1 VHIHALFNNLPSKI
15 NLMIERYSKW
25 VVRWW
30 GEFALQVRLLA
41 TAALVVSLVISA
53 FTFWVVNSIQEDAR
67 QSDRRFGEA
76 VGQLLAANAAPLVG
90 RGDITGLAQF
100 TQQFL
105 EGDSNVLYIL
115 YAYPD
120 GTIFYG
126 SPFDE
131 KDNRPADPKEELPR
145 KIALP
150 TVLPASR
157 EHAAPN
163 GRVTDIFYRIRYKNK
178 PVGVVSIG
186 INPNATLVG
195 SSNLT
200 RDVTIAVFVA
210 VWILAILGAVFNALT
225 ITQPIKELVQGV
237 KGIATGNF
245 KQRILLPFGGELG
258 QLIKSFNLMAER
270 LQRYEEQNIDKITA
284 EKAKLESLL
293 TTIADGAV
301 LLDRDLNILL
311 ANPAA
316 LHIFNWPEDVMGSSA
331 LQKLP
336 KGLASELTE
345 VLEQVSTEESV
356 TTDGSMIPA
365 LAEYRAT
372 LDNPKR
378 TVRILLSA
386 VLGKE
391 ELQGAV
397 LTVQDISREVELNEA
412 QGRFISNV
420 SHELRTPLFNI
431 KSFIETL
438 HEYGDALAED
448 QKREFLETA
457 IRETDRLTR
466 LVNDVLDLSRLESG
480 REYLFDWVDISQLI
494 EQTLRT
500 YQLNA
505 KDKGIELHQDISA
518 GGTMVWAN
526 YDLLLQ
532 VFSNLMGNALK
543 FSPDGGHVTIKTGL
557 VKDEEGYAKM
567 RVSVIDTGMGIPHE
581 DQAKIFDR
589 FYRVENRV
597 HTLEGTGLGL
607 SIVNNIITKHN
618 SHIELISEPGE
629 GTTFWFDLVA
639 FDSNRPSE
647 S

>member
-15 NLMIERYSKW
+15 NLMIERYSKL

-90 RGDITGLAQF
+90 RGDIAGLAQF

-131 KDNRPADPKEELPR
+131 KDNRPSDPKEKLSR

-163 GRVTDIFYRIRYKNK
+163 GRVTDIFYRIRYQNK

-316 LHIFNWPEDVMGSSA
+316 LHIFNWPGDVMGSSA

-345 VLEQVSTEESV
+345 VLEQVNTEESV
-356 TTDGSMIPA
+356 MTDGSMIPA

-391 ELQGAV
+391 DLQGAV

-532 VFSNLMGNALK
+532 VFSNLTGNALK
-543 FSPDGGHVTIKTGL
+543 FSPDGGHVTIKTEL

-567 RVSVIDTGMGIPHE
+567 RISVIDTGMGIPYE

-639 FDSNRPSE
+639 FDSSRPSE

>member
-1 VHIHALFNNLPSKI
+1 
-15 NLMIERYSKW
+15 MIERYSKQ

-30 GEFALQVRLLA
+30 GEFALQIRLLA

-90 RGDITGLAQF
+90 RGDIAGLTQF

-131 KDNRPADPKEELPR
+131 KDNRPVAPKEKLPR

-150 TVLPASR
+150 NVLPASR

-163 GRVTDIFYRIRYKNK
+163 GRVTDIFYRIRYQNK

-480 REYLFDWVDISQLI
+480 REYLFDWVDVSQLI

-505 KDKGIELHQDISA
+505 KDKGIELHQDISP

-543 FSPDGGHVTIKTGL
+543 FSPDGGHVTIKAGL

-567 RVSVIDTGMGIPHE
+567 RISVIDTGMGIPYE

-618 SHIELISEPGE
+618 SHIELVSEPGA

>member
-1 VHIHALFNNLPSKI
+1 VIYALFKITPSRI
-15 NLMIERYSKW
+15 GLMIERYSKLI
-25 VVRWW
+25 VRWW

-90 RGDITGLAQF
+90 RGDMTGLAQF

-115 YAYPD
+115 YAYPE

-126 SPFDE
+126 SPFNDKNASSAAPSE
-131 KDNRPADPKEELPR
+131 KLSR

-150 TVLPASR
+150 KVLPASR

-163 GRVTDIFYRIRYKNK
+163 GRVTDIFYPIRYQNK
-178 PVGVVSIG
+178 LVGVVSIG
-186 INPNATLVG
+186 INPNATLVS

-237 KGIATGNF
+237 KGIAAGNF

-270 LQRYEEQNIDKITA
+270 LQSYEEQNIDKITA

-331 LQKLP
+331 LQRLP
-336 KGLASELTE
+336 KGLASDLTE
-345 VLEQVSTEESV
+345 ALAEVGTEEAV

-386 VLGKE
+386 VLGKDDV
-391 ELQGAV
+391 QGAV

-448 QKREFLETA
+448 QKQEFLETA

-480 REYLFDWVDISQLI
+480 REYLFDWVDVSQLI

-505 KDKGIELHQDISA
+505 KDKGIELHQDIA
-518 GGTMVWAN
+518 PEGTMVWAN

-543 FSPDGGHVTIKTGL
+543 FSPDGGHVTIRTEP
-557 VKDEEGYAKM
+557 VEDEEGFAKM
-567 RVSVIDTGMGIPHE
+567 RISVIDTGMGIPYE

-607 SIVNNIITKHN
+607 SIVSNIISKHN
-618 SHIELISEPGE
+618 AHIQLASEPGK

-639 FDSNRPSE
+639 FDSKRPSE